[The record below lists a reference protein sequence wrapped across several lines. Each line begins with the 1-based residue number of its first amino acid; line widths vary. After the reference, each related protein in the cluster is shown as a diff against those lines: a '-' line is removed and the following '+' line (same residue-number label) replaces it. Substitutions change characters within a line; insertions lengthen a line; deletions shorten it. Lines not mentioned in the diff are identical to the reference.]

1 MAKPGVSKGDPFA
14 PEGGIKMPA
23 NALQTYRRLLGYLRP
38 HRGMFMVGVL
48 GMTIFAATD
57 AGWAAFVKF
66 FLDGTFVDKD
76 PRMVWLVPF
85 ALVGLFVLRGLGDF
99 LQTYCPGFVGR
110 QIVKTLRGE
119 IFDRYLHLP
128 VAFFDR
134 QSAGVLLSR
143 LTYNTE
149 QVATATTDSI
159 TVFIRDTLTIIG
171 LIGYL
176 LYLNPKLTLISLI
189 VGPLIAV
196 IIRRINTLFRRY
208 SKRIQAS
215 MGDVTRV
222 AKEAIEA
229 PRVVRV
235 FNAQRFQAGL
245 FDQVI
250 EHNRRSHMKLM
261 LTKGLSNP
269 VVQVIAASGLA
280 VVLYLA
286 TVEAIKG
293 RMSVGE
299 FTSFIAA
306 LMLITAPLRRLVNVA
321 GPLQQG
327 IAAAQSIFDVLD
339 TSPEP
344 AGGTVPIERALGD
357 VEYRDVRFTY
367 PGVMEPVLHGISFSV
382 RAGETVAIV
391 GRSGSGKSTI
401 VNLLPRFYDVAGGSV
416 MLDGRDVRQ
425 YPVERL
431 RAQMSL
437 VSQDVVLFNDTI
449 RSNIAF
455 GHQATNEEIEAA
467 AQSARVLEFTEQ
479 MPQGLDTVVG
489 DRGALLSGGQRQRI
503 AIARALLRNTPVL
516 ILDEATSALDTELER
531 QIQEQL
537 DALMQDRTTLVIAH
551 RLSTV
556 EKADR
561 ILVMDGGRIVETGSH
576 AELLAQ
582 NGQYAV
588 LYRMQFNE

>member
-1 MAKPGVSKGDPFA
+1 MGKKADNQVDTLGGLTMPPGA
-14 PEGGIKMPA
+14 ME
-23 NALQTYRRLLGYLRP
+23 TYRRLLGYVRP
-38 HRGMFMVGVL
+38 HIRIFLVGVL
-48 GMTIFAATD
+48 GMALFAATD

-66 FLDGTFVDKD
+66 FLDGTFVEKD
-76 PRMVWLVPF
+76 PRMVWLVPIS
-85 ALVGLFVLRGLGDF
+85 LVGLFVLRGVGDF

-110 QIVKTLRGE
+110 KIIKTLRGE

-134 QSAGVLLSR
+134 QASGVLLSR

-176 LYLNPKLTLISLI
+176 LYLNPRLTLISL
-189 VGPLIAV
+189 VVAPVVATL
-196 IIRRINTLFRRY
+196 IRRINLLFRRY
-208 SKRIQAS
+208 SRRIQAS

-235 FNAQRFQAGL
+235 FNAQDYQASV
-245 FDQVI
+245 FEQVI

-261 LTKGLSNP
+261 LTKSMSNP
-269 VVQVIAASGLA
+269 VVQTIAATALA
-280 VVLYLA
+280 FVLYLA
-286 TVEAIKG
+286 TLDAMRG
-293 RMSVGE
+293 LMTVGE

-306 LMLITAPLRRLVNVA
+306 LMLTTGPLRRLVNVA

-327 IAAAQSIFDVLD
+327 IAAAQSIFEILD
-339 TSPEP
+339 TPPEP
-344 AGGTVPIERALGD
+344 AGGQAHIERARGE
-357 VEYRDVRFTY
+357 VEYRDVQFCY
-367 PGVMEPVLHGISFSV
+367 PTAADLVLHGVSFRA

-401 VNLLPRFYDVAGGSV
+401 VNLLPRFYDVSGGSV
-416 MLDGRDVRQ
+416 MLDGQDVRE
-425 YPVERL
+425 YPLERL
-431 RAQMSL
+431 RAQISL

-455 GHQATNEEIEAA
+455 GYAATSEEIEAA
-467 AQSARVLEFTEQ
+467 ARAARVLEFTDQ
-479 MPQGLDTVVG
+479 MPNGLDTMVG

-503 AIARALLRNTPVL
+503 AIARALLRNTPIL
-516 ILDEATSALDTELER
+516 ILDEATSALDTGLER

-537 DALMQDRTTLVIAH
+537 EALMRSRTTLVIAH

-561 ILVMDGGRIVETGSH
+561 ILVMDGGRIVELGTH
-576 AELLAQ
+576 QELLAR

-588 LYRMQFNE
+588 LHRLQFSE

>member
-1 MAKPGVSKGDPFA
+1 MASRSAERG
-14 PEGGIKMPA
+14 EQRMPDG
-23 NALQTYRRLLGYLRP
+23 ALQTYRRLIGYLRP
-38 HRGMFMVGVL
+38 HRGAFAIGVL
-48 GMTIFAATD
+48 GMVIFAATD
-57 AGWAAFVKF
+57 AGWAAFVRF
-66 FLDGTFVDKD
+66 FLDGTFVTRD
-76 PRMVWLVPF
+76 PDMVWLVPIVL
-85 ALVGLFVLRGLGDF
+85 LVLFLLRGIGDF

-110 QIVKTLRGE
+110 QIVKRLRAQ

-128 VAFFDR
+128 IAFFDR
-134 QSAGVLLSR
+134 QASGVLLSR

-149 QVATATTDSI
+149 QVAQATTDSV

-176 LYLNPKLTLISLI
+176 LYLNGQLAAFSLI
-189 VGPLIAV
+189 VGPLIAFL
-196 IIRRINTLFRRY
+196 IRRINLLFRRY
-208 SKRIQAS
+208 SRRIQNS

-235 FNAQRFQAGL
+235 FNAQDYEAQL
-245 FDQVI
+245 FEQVS

-269 VVQVIAASGLA
+269 VVQSIASVGLA
-280 VVLYLA
+280 GVLYLA
-286 TVEAIKG
+286 TVDAVAG
-293 RMSVGE
+293 RMTVGE

-327 IAAAQSIFDVLD
+327 IAAAQSIFEILD
-339 TSPEP
+339 TPPEP
-344 AGGTVPIERALGD
+344 AGGSSRIERARGL
-357 VEYRDVRFTY
+357 VEYRDVRFRY
-367 PGVMEPVLHGISFSV
+367 PSGSDDVLRGVTFTV

-401 VNLLPRFYDVAGGSV
+401 VSLLPRFYDVTAGAV
-416 MLDGRDVRQ
+416 LLDGTDVRE
-425 YPVERL
+425 YALANL
-431 RAQMSL
+431 RAQVSL

-449 RSNIAF
+449 ASNIAF
-455 GHQATNEEIEAA
+455 GFPATAERIAA
-467 AQSARVLEFTEQ
+467 VARAARVLEFAE
-479 MPQGLDTVVG
+479 PLPDGLNTIVG
-489 DRGALLSGGQRQRI
+489 DRGVLLSGGQRQRI
-503 AIARALLRNTPVL
+503 AIARALLRDTPIL

-531 QIQEQL
+531 QIQEQFEQ
-537 DALMQDRTTLVIAH
+537 LMKERTTLVIAH

-561 ILVMDGGRIVETGSH
+561 IVVMDGGRMIETGTH
-576 AELLAQ
+576 AELIARD
-582 NGQYAV
+582 GQYAV
-588 LYRMQFNE
+588 LHRLQFNE